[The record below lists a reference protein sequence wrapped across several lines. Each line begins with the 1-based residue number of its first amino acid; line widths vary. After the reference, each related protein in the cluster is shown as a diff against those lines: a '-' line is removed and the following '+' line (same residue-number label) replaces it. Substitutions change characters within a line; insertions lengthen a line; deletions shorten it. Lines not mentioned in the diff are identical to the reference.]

1 MSKILPGFVEEAL
14 RVVKAAEEKGV
25 ILRLIGAVASRIHC
39 PNYGYLQDKLGRK
52 FSDIDYVSYSRFK
65 EEVKK
70 LFIDLG
76 YTYDEVMARVFAVE
90 FGHVGRFIFNDS
102 IYGRHSDVFFDKLE
116 FSHSIPVEG
125 RLEVDSP
132 TLPLAELLLTKMQI
146 AKLTEKDVVDTIMLI
161 REHDVGPNDKETINS
176 AYIGKLCG
184 EDWGLWRTVTRN
196 LQKVKELLISFKD
209 LTQEDVEDVKLKI
222 DNLLTEIEKYPKTL
236 KWRMRAKIGERKKW
250 YREVEEVSRE
260 YF

>member
-1 MSKILPGFVEEAL
+1 MSILPGFVEEAL
-14 RVVKAAEEKGV
+14 RVVKAAEEKGI

-39 PNYGYLQDKLGRK
+39 PKYGYLQDKLNRK

-65 EEVKK
+65 EEIKK
-70 LFIDLG
+70 LFIELG
-76 YTYDEVMARVFAVE
+76 YAYDEVMAQVFAVE
-90 FGHVGRFIFNDS
+90 FGHVGRFIFNDPV
-102 IYGRHSDVFFDKLE
+102 YGRHSDVFFDKLE

-161 REHDVGPNDKETINS
+161 REHEVGSNDKETINS
-176 AYIGKLCG
+176 VYISKLCS
-184 EDWGLWRTVTRN
+184 EDWGLWRTVTGN
-196 LQKVKELLISFKD
+196 LQKVKNLLTSFKD

-222 DNLLTEIEKYPKTL
+222 DKLLTDIEKHPKTL